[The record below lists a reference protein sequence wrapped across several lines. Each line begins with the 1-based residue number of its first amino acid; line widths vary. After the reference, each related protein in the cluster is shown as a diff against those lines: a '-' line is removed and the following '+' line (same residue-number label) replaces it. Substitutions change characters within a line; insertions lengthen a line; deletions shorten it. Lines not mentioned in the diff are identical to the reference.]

1 MVAETETKS
10 VSFFDRPGVEKG
22 VIQVGRGIPF
32 GLERVTNSSVGIGGV
47 YGTWGESY
55 DNDSA
60 GVWRI
65 DWGTRSLRTR
75 N

>member
-32 GLERVTNSSVGIGGV
+32 GFERVTNSSVGLEACMAHGAKVTITPV
-47 YGTWGESY
+47 C
-55 DNDSA
+55 
-60 GVWRI
+60 RCF
-65 DWGTRSLRTR
+65 
-75 N
+75 

>member
-22 VIQVGRGIPF
+22 VIQVGRGITF

-47 YGTWGESY
+47 SI
-55 DNDSA
+55 
-60 GVWRI
+60 VWVSSCHS
-65 DWGTRSLRTR
+65 WSSW
-75 N
+75 